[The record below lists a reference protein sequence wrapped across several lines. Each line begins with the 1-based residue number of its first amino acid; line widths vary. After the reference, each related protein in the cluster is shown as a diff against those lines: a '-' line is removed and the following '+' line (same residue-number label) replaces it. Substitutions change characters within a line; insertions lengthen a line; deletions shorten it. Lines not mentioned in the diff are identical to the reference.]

1 MTTQMG
7 FAELLDLFTSE
18 DLEHALRDLGDP
30 VSGGKAERIERLVQL
45 GNTREPEDVLESF
58 DESALGRACLRLGV
72 SPGDFFEMTDRL
84 ADLVRDDK
92 GKGVGAVVVAIIGT
106 FVSLI
111 VGTWVFYGDP
121 IPNIVLIVSSIGG
134 AIIGAIG
141 GLITR
146 D

>member
-1 MTTQMG
+1 M
-7 FAELLDLFTSE
+7 D
-18 DLEHALRDLGDP
+18 
-30 VSGGKAERIERLVQL
+30 SG
-45 GNTREPEDVLESF
+45 
-58 DESALGRACLRLGV
+58 LGV

-92 GKGVGAVVVAIIGT
+92 GKGVGAVVVA
-106 FVSLI
+106 I

>member
-58 DESALGRACLRLGV
+58 DESALGRACLRLARIHRWAGMDGV
-72 SPGDFFEMTDRL
+72 RTAEG
-84 ADLVRDDK
+84 VRELQ
-92 GKGVGAVVVAIIGT
+92 A
-106 FVSLI
+106 
-111 VGTWVFYGDP
+111 
-121 IPNIVLIVSSIGG
+121 
-134 AIIGAIG
+134 
-141 GLITR
+141 R
-146 D
+146 

>member
-1 MTTQMG
+1 MFPRG
-7 FAELLDLFTSE
+7 FLFQNHYPRFTGAPSSFFKGCPQGRPSV
-18 DLEHALRDLGDP
+18 D
-30 VSGGKAERIERLVQL
+30 SG
-45 GNTREPEDVLESF
+45 
-58 DESALGRACLRLGV
+58 LGV

-92 GKGVGAVVVAIIGT
+92 GKGVGAVVVAIVGAVVGAIIGT

>member
-58 DESALGRACLRLGV
+58 DESALGRACLRLARIHRRRASG
-72 SPGDFFEMTDRL
+72 
-84 ADLVRDDK
+84 
-92 GKGVGAVVVAIIGT
+92 
-106 FVSLI
+106 
-111 VGTWVFYGDP
+111 
-121 IPNIVLIVSSIGG
+121 
-134 AIIGAIG
+134 
-141 GLITR
+141 
-146 D
+146 

>member
-45 GNTREPEDVLESF
+45 GNTRETEDVLESF
-58 DESALGRACLRLGV
+58 DESALGMACLRLGV
-72 SPGDFFEMTDRL
+72 SPGDFFEMIDRL

-92 GKGVGAVVVAIIGT
+92 GKGVGAVVVAIVGAIIGT

-134 AIIGAIG
+134 AIG

>member
-92 GKGVGAVVVAIIGT
+92 GKGVGAVVVAI
-106 FVSLI
+106 V
-111 VGTWVFYGDP
+111 
-121 IPNIVLIVSSIGG
+121 G